1 MKKRVSLLRKS
12 PCGQTLA
19 EFAVVATVFFV
30 FVIGIIEMAIVV
42 YQYNTISQ
50 AARDAARYAIAH
62 HNGTSANPDDSNYD
76 ATIAVATNEATF
88 LNKSDVVVDFPADP
102 GAAVAGQLDA
112 RVTITHTY
120 HQYIPGMSPLSL
132 TLTSSSRMLL
142 SQ

>member
-1 MKKRVSLLRKS
+1 MKNPFSLLRES
-12 PCGQTLA
+12 PSGQTLA
-19 EFAVVATVFFV
+19 EFAMVATVFFV
-30 FVIGIIEMAIVV
+30 FVFGIIEMAIVV
-42 YQYNTISQ
+42 YQYTTISQ

-62 HNGTSANPDDSNYD
+62 HNGTSANPDDANYD
-76 ATIAVATNEATF
+76 ATKAVATNEATF
-88 LNKSDVVVDFPADP
+88 LTPSEIVVDFPADP
-102 GAAVAGQLDA
+102 NAAVAGQFDA